1 VGTPLLRSDPS
12 AVPHAPQG
20 DSDPLRAKARA
31 ESYAGERDL
40 VSLRERFSM
49 RGFTL
54 IELLV
59 TVAIVG
65 LLASIALPMTE
76 LAVQRSKEQEL
87 RIALREIRA
96 AIDAYRKVWD
106 EGRIQKGV
114 DDAGYPKSLDVLAE
128 GVEDAKS
135 PVRSKIYFLRRVPRD
150 PMSRDTRS
158 PAAET
163 WGKRSYKSPPDDP
176 QEGEDVYDVYSLS
189 QKTGLNGVPYR
200 EW

>member
-1 VGTPLLRSDPS
+1 MS
-12 AVPHAPQG
+12 A
-20 DSDPLRAKARA
+20 
-31 ESYAGERDL
+31 
-40 VSLRERFSM
+40 

-87 RIALREIRA
+87 RIALREIRGG
-96 AIDAYRKVWD
+96 IDAYRKVWD

-114 DDAGYPKSLDVLAE
+114 DDSGYPKSLEVLVE

-150 PMSRDTRS
+150 PTARDTRS
-158 PAAET
+158 SAAET

>member
-1 VGTPLLRSDPS
+1 
-12 AVPHAPQG
+12 
-20 DSDPLRAKARA
+20 
-31 ESYAGERDL
+31 
-40 VSLRERFSM
+40 M

-65 LLASIALPMTE
+65 MQASIALPMTE

-87 RIALREIRA
+87 RIALREIRT

-114 DDAGYPKSLDVLAE
+114 DDSGYPKSLEVLVE

-158 PAAET
+158 AAAET